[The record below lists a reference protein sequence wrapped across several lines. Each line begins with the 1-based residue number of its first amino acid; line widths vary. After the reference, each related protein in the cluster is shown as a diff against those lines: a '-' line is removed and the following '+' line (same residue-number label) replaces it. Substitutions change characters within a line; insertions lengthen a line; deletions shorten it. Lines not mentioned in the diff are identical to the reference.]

1 MTIRRPLR
9 AFFLLVAAFCMV
21 GVPGEAWSQSAGAPA
36 SQPPAARGGATPRP
50 AEPVKLPGRLIGAG
64 VREIGWDDL
73 MPEDWDPLKLLEGRG
88 LDAISDGD
96 PRSEALMRE
105 IREQWDQAP
114 TRGELEGLR
123 IRIPGYVVP
132 LDMLGGDIRE
142 FLLVPYMG
150 ACIHTPPPPANQIIQ
165 VVSARASG
173 AANHGRGMGRRH
185 AQGWPKRHPHG
196 RERLRAR
203 CHTHRAV
210 SRPITLTPG
219 RARAPGQW
227 LSRGRPRVTAIR

>member
-36 SQPPAARGGATPRP
+36 SQPPAARGGATPQP

-165 VVSARASG
+165 VVSARRQALQTMDAVWVVGTLKVGRNDTRMGVSG
-173 AANHGRGMGRRH
+173 YVLDATRIEPYRG
-185 AQGWPKRHPHG
+185 P
-196 RERLRAR
+196 
-203 CHTHRAV
+203 
-210 SRPITLTPG
+210 SR
-219 RARAPGQW
+219 
-227 LSRGRPRVTAIR
+227 

>member
-1 MTIRRPLR
+1 MNMNVQRLLHAIGLLITT
-9 AFFLLVAAFCMV
+9 AFMLGVSSKGMAQSGAPQGAAKSAA
-21 GVPGEAWSQSAGAPA
+21 PAAARSEAGA
-36 SQPPAARGGATPRP
+36 RP
-50 AEPVKLPGRLIGAG
+50 ADVIKLPGRVIGGG

-73 MPEDWDPLKLLEGRG
+73 IPEDWDPLKLLEGRG

-123 IRIPGYVVP
+123 VRIPGYVVP

-150 ACIHTPPPPANQIIQ
+150 ACIHTPPPPANQIVQ
-165 VVSARASG
+165 VVSARRQSLQTMDAVWVVGTLKVGRSDTRMGVSG
-173 AANHGRGMGRRH
+173 YVLDATRIEPYRN
-185 AQGWPKRHPHG
+185 P
-196 RERLRAR
+196 
-203 CHTHRAV
+203 
-210 SRPITLTPG
+210 
-219 RARAPGQW
+219 
-227 LSRGRPRVTAIR
+227 PR

>member
-165 VVSARASG
+165 VVSARRQALQTMDAVWVVGTLKVGRSDTRMGVSG
-173 AANHGRGMGRRH
+173 YVLDATRIEPYRG
-185 AQGWPKRHPHG
+185 P
-196 RERLRAR
+196 
-203 CHTHRAV
+203 
-210 SRPITLTPG
+210 SR
-219 RARAPGQW
+219 
-227 LSRGRPRVTAIR
+227 

>member
-21 GVPGEAWSQSAGAPA
+21 GVPGEAWSQSAGTPA

-165 VVSARASG
+165 VVSARRQALQTMDAVWVVGTLKVGRNDTRMGVSG
-173 AANHGRGMGRRH
+173 YVLDATRIEPYRG
-185 AQGWPKRHPHG
+185 P
-196 RERLRAR
+196 
-203 CHTHRAV
+203 
-210 SRPITLTPG
+210 SR
-219 RARAPGQW
+219 
-227 LSRGRPRVTAIR
+227 

>member
-9 AFFLLVAAFCMV
+9 AFFLLVAALCMV

-165 VVSARASG
+165 VVSARRQALQTMDAVWVVGTLKVGRNDTRMGVSG
-173 AANHGRGMGRRH
+173 YVLDATRIEPYRG
-185 AQGWPKRHPHG
+185 P
-196 RERLRAR
+196 
-203 CHTHRAV
+203 
-210 SRPITLTPG
+210 SR
-219 RARAPGQW
+219 
-227 LSRGRPRVTAIR
+227 

>member
-1 MTIRRPLR
+1 MTLHRLLR
-9 AFFLLVAAFCMV
+9 VLCLLMAASCLV
-21 GVPGEAWSQSAGAPA
+21 LAPDEGLAQSGGAPA
-36 SQPPAARGGATPRP
+36 SQPPAARGGATSRP
-50 AEPVKLPGRLIGAG
+50 AEPIKLPGRLIGGG

-88 LDAISDGD
+88 LEAISDGD

-165 VVSARASG
+165 VVSARRQALQTMDAVWVVGTLKVGRSDTRMGVSG
-173 AANHGRGMGRRH
+173 YVLDATRIEPYRG
-185 AQGWPKRHPHG
+185 P
-196 RERLRAR
+196 
-203 CHTHRAV
+203 
-210 SRPITLTPG
+210 SR
-219 RARAPGQW
+219 
-227 LSRGRPRVTAIR
+227 

>member
-1 MTIRRPLR
+1 MTIRHPVRIL
-9 AFFLLVAAFCMV
+9 FLLVAAICL
-21 GVPGEAWSQSAGAPA
+21 GGLPDGGWAQSSGAPA
-36 SQPPAARGGATPRP
+36 SQPPAARGGASPQP
-50 AEPVKLPGRLIGAG
+50 AEPVKLPGRPIGAG

-88 LDAISDGD
+88 LEAISDGD

-165 VVSARASG
+165 VVSARRQALQTMDAVWVVGTLKVGRSDTRMGVSG
-173 AANHGRGMGRRH
+173 YVLDATRIE
-185 AQGWPKRHPHG
+185 PY
-196 RERLRAR
+196 
-203 CHTHRAV
+203 
-210 SRPITLTPG
+210 
-219 RARAPGQW
+219 RAP
-227 LSRGRPRVTAIR
+227 SR

>member
-1 MTIRRPLR
+1 MTLHRLLR
-9 AFFLLVAAFCMV
+9 VLCLLMTASCLVLAQDEGLAQ
-21 GVPGEAWSQSAGAPA
+21 PGGASA
-36 SQPPAARGGATPRP
+36 SQPPAARSGSTSRP
-50 AEPVKLPGRLIGAG
+50 AEPIKLPGRLIGGG

-88 LDAISDGD
+88 LEAISDGD

-165 VVSARASG
+165 VLSARRQTLQTMDAVWVVGTLKVGRSDTRMGVSG
-173 AANHGRGMGRRH
+173 YVLDATRIEPYRG
-185 AQGWPKRHPHG
+185 P
-196 RERLRAR
+196 
-203 CHTHRAV
+203 
-210 SRPITLTPG
+210 SR
-219 RARAPGQW
+219 
-227 LSRGRPRVTAIR
+227 

>member
-1 MTIRRPLR
+1 MTFHQLLR
-9 AFFLLVAAFCMV
+9 VSCLLMAAIGLV
-21 GVPGEAWSQSAGAPA
+21 LAPGEGLAQSSGAPS
-36 SQPPAARGGATPRP
+36 SQAPAARGGAISRP
-50 AEPVKLPGRLIGAG
+50 AEPIKLPGRLIGGG

-88 LDAISDGD
+88 LEAISDSD

-165 VVSARASG
+165 VLSARRQTLQTMDAVWVVGTLKVGRSDTRMGVSG
-173 AANHGRGMGRRH
+173 YVLDATRIEPYRG
-185 AQGWPKRHPHG
+185 P
-196 RERLRAR
+196 
-203 CHTHRAV
+203 
-210 SRPITLTPG
+210 SR
-219 RARAPGQW
+219 
-227 LSRGRPRVTAIR
+227 

>member
-1 MTIRRPLR
+1 MTIRRLLR
-9 AFFLLVAAFCMV
+9 AFFLLVAAICLV
-21 GVPGEAWSQSAGAPA
+21 GVPDQGWAQSGGAPA

-73 MPEDWDPLKLLEGRG
+73 MPEDWDPLKLLVGRG

-165 VVSARASG
+165 VVSARRQALQTMDAVWVVGTLKVGRSDTRMGVSG
-173 AANHGRGMGRRH
+173 YVLDATRIEPYRG
-185 AQGWPKRHPHG
+185 P
-196 RERLRAR
+196 
-203 CHTHRAV
+203 
-210 SRPITLTPG
+210 SR
-219 RARAPGQW
+219 
-227 LSRGRPRVTAIR
+227 

>member
-9 AFFLLVAAFCMV
+9 ALFLLAAALFLV
-21 GVPGEAWSQSAGAPA
+21 GVPEEGRAQSAGAPA
-36 SQPPAARGGATPRP
+36 SQPPAARGTATPRP
-50 AEPVKLPGRLIGAG
+50 AEPVRLPGRLIGAG

-165 VVSARASG
+165 VVSARRQALQTMDAVWVVGTLKVGRSDTRMGVSG
-173 AANHGRGMGRRH
+173 YVLDATRIEPYRG
-185 AQGWPKRHPHG
+185 P
-196 RERLRAR
+196 
-203 CHTHRAV
+203 
-210 SRPITLTPG
+210 SR
-219 RARAPGQW
+219 
-227 LSRGRPRVTAIR
+227 

>member
-50 AEPVKLPGRLIGAG
+50 AEPVKLPGRLIGAV

-165 VVSARASG
+165 VVSARRQALQTMDAVWVVGTLKVGRNDTRMGVSG
-173 AANHGRGMGRRH
+173 YVLDATRIEPYRG
-185 AQGWPKRHPHG
+185 P
-196 RERLRAR
+196 
-203 CHTHRAV
+203 
-210 SRPITLTPG
+210 SR
-219 RARAPGQW
+219 
-227 LSRGRPRVTAIR
+227 

>member
-9 AFFLLVAAFCMV
+9 AFFLLVAALCMV
-21 GVPGEAWSQSAGAPA
+21 GVPDQAWSQSAGAPA

-165 VVSARASG
+165 VVSARRQALQTMDAVWVVGTLKVGRNDTRMGVSG
-173 AANHGRGMGRRH
+173 YVLDATRIEPYRG
-185 AQGWPKRHPHG
+185 P
-196 RERLRAR
+196 
-203 CHTHRAV
+203 
-210 SRPITLTPG
+210 SR
-219 RARAPGQW
+219 
-227 LSRGRPRVTAIR
+227 

>member
-165 VVSARASG
+165 VVSARRQALQTMDAVWVVGTLKVGRNDTRMGVSG
-173 AANHGRGMGRRH
+173 YVLDATRIEPYRG
-185 AQGWPKRHPHG
+185 P
-196 RERLRAR
+196 
-203 CHTHRAV
+203 
-210 SRPITLTPG
+210 SR
-219 RARAPGQW
+219 
-227 LSRGRPRVTAIR
+227 

>member
-1 MTIRRPLR
+1 MKPRFALWI
-9 AFFLLVAAFCMV
+9 AALLL
-21 GVPGEAWSQSAGAPA
+21 GVMGFALGPSPAPA
-36 SQPPAARGGATPRP
+36 QTAAPSSTAPQKPSGGSSAAGQTSPSFKPPGKAVGG
-50 AEPVKLPGRLIGAG
+50 G

-73 MPEDWDPLKLLEGRG
+73 MPEDWDPLKLLEGKG

-142 FLLVPYMG
+142 FLLVPYLG

-165 VVSARASG
+165 VTSA
-173 AANHGRGMGRRH
+173 RRH
-185 AQGWPKRHPHG
+185 ALQTMDAVWVVGT
-196 RERLRAR
+196 LRVAR
-203 CHTHRAV
+203 SDTRMGISGYSLEATRIEPYRGP
-210 SRPITLTPG
+210 SR
-219 RARAPGQW
+219 
-227 LSRGRPRVTAIR
+227 

>member
-1 MTIRRPLR
+1 MTLRPLLH
-9 AFFLLVAAFCMV
+9 AVFLVVAAVCM
-21 GVPGEAWSQSAGAPA
+21 GAAPDGGWAQPSGAPA
-36 SQPPAARGGATPRP
+36 SQPPATRGGATPRP

-88 LDAISDGD
+88 LEAISDSD

-132 LDMLGGDIRE
+132 LDMLGGNIRE

-165 VVSARASG
+165 VVSARRQALQTMDAVWVVGTLKVGRSDTRMGVSG
-173 AANHGRGMGRRH
+173 YVLDATRIEPYRGPSH
-185 AQGWPKRHPHG
+185 
-196 RERLRAR
+196 
-203 CHTHRAV
+203 
-210 SRPITLTPG
+210 
-219 RARAPGQW
+219 
-227 LSRGRPRVTAIR
+227 

>member
-9 AFFLLVAAFCMV
+9 AFFLLVAALCMV

-50 AEPVKLPGRLIGAG
+50 AEPVKLPGRPIGAG

-165 VVSARASG
+165 VVSARRQALQTMDAVWVVGTLKVGRSDTRMGVSG
-173 AANHGRGMGRRH
+173 YVLDATRIEPYRG
-185 AQGWPKRHPHG
+185 P
-196 RERLRAR
+196 
-203 CHTHRAV
+203 
-210 SRPITLTPG
+210 SR
-219 RARAPGQW
+219 
-227 LSRGRPRVTAIR
+227 

>member
-9 AFFLLVAAFCMV
+9 AFFLLVAALCMV
-21 GVPGEAWSQSAGAPA
+21 GVPDEAWSQSAGAPA

-165 VVSARASG
+165 VVSARRQALQTMDAVWVVGTLKVGRNDTRMGVSG
-173 AANHGRGMGRRH
+173 YVLDATRIEPYRG
-185 AQGWPKRHPHG
+185 P
-196 RERLRAR
+196 
-203 CHTHRAV
+203 
-210 SRPITLTPG
+210 SR
-219 RARAPGQW
+219 
-227 LSRGRPRVTAIR
+227 

>member
-9 AFFLLVAAFCMV
+9 AFFLLVAAFCIV
-21 GVPGEAWSQSAGAPA
+21 GVPDQAWSQSAGAPA

-165 VVSARASG
+165 VVSARRQALQTMDAVWVVGTLKVGRNDTRMGVSG
-173 AANHGRGMGRRH
+173 YVLDATRIEPYRG
-185 AQGWPKRHPHG
+185 P
-196 RERLRAR
+196 
-203 CHTHRAV
+203 
-210 SRPITLTPG
+210 SR
-219 RARAPGQW
+219 
-227 LSRGRPRVTAIR
+227 

>member
-1 MTIRRPLR
+1 
-9 AFFLLVAAFCMV
+9 MV
-21 GVPGEAWSQSAGAPA
+21 GVPDEAWSQSAGAPA

-165 VVSARASG
+165 VVSARRQALQTMDAVWVVGTLKVGRNDTRMGVSG
-173 AANHGRGMGRRH
+173 YVLDATRIEPYRG
-185 AQGWPKRHPHG
+185 P
-196 RERLRAR
+196 
-203 CHTHRAV
+203 
-210 SRPITLTPG
+210 SR
-219 RARAPGQW
+219 
-227 LSRGRPRVTAIR
+227 

>member
-36 SQPPAARGGATPRP
+36 SQPPAARGGAPPRP

-165 VVSARASG
+165 VVSARRQALQTMDAVWVVGTLKVGRNDTRMGVSG
-173 AANHGRGMGRRH
+173 YVLDATRIEPYRG
-185 AQGWPKRHPHG
+185 P
-196 RERLRAR
+196 
-203 CHTHRAV
+203 
-210 SRPITLTPG
+210 SR
-219 RARAPGQW
+219 
-227 LSRGRPRVTAIR
+227 

>member
-9 AFFLLVAAFCMV
+9 AFFLLVAAICLA
-21 GVPGEAWSQSAGAPA
+21 GVPDEGWAQSSGAPA

-50 AEPVKLPGRLIGAG
+50 AEPVKLPGRPIGAG

-88 LDAISDGD
+88 LEAISDGD

-165 VVSARASG
+165 VVSARPQALQTMDAVWVVGTLKVGRSDTRMGVSG
-173 AANHGRGMGRRH
+173 YVLDATRIEPYRG
-185 AQGWPKRHPHG
+185 P
-196 RERLRAR
+196 
-203 CHTHRAV
+203 
-210 SRPITLTPG
+210 SR
-219 RARAPGQW
+219 
-227 LSRGRPRVTAIR
+227 